1 MSARARGLGRRG
13 LAIALGG
20 AFLLAGCVEP
30 PSAPE
35 LVALERIE
43 FSDLAGWTDDEPS
56 GALGAFARSCT
67 AILARDAAGPMGG
80 AGFAGTAGDWQPGC
94 AEARGL
100 IEAGGI
106 DGAAAR
112 RFFERAFVP
121 FQISENGGAD
131 GLFTGYYEPELRGA
145 LEPGGAY
152 QVPLYARP
160 PDLVEIDLGA
170 FRDEFDGERIAGR
183 VEGERVVPYA
193 DRAQIASGALAGD
206 GLELVWV
213 DDAVAAFFLHIQGSG
228 RIVFED
234 APARRIGYAASNG
247 HVYYAIGRAL
257 VERGAIAT
265 EEVSLQSIRAWLAAH
280 PEEAAAVMA
289 LNPSYVFFRWLPG
302 DGSEPGPL
310 GAANVPLT
318 PGRSLAVDRRI
329 LPLGAPLWLATSAPL
344 PGGGEAPLHRL
355 VIAQDTGG
363 AIRGA
368 VRGDLF
374 WGAGADAEWIAG
386 HMRQSGTTAVLLPR
400 ALAAALGERAEFG
413 R

>member
-1 MSARARGLGRRG
+1 VSVRGRFRRG

-20 AFLLAGCVEP
+20 ALLLAGCAER
-30 PSAPE
+30 PSAPD
-35 LVALERIE
+35 LVALERVE
-43 FSDLAGWTDDEPS
+43 FTDLAGWTEDDPS
-56 GALGAFARSCT
+56 GALDAFARSCA
-67 AILARDAAGPMGG
+67 AILARDATRSMGG

-94 AEARGL
+94 AEARAL
-100 IEAGGI
+100 VEAGGV

-112 RFFERAFVP
+112 RFFEHAFAP
-121 FQISENGGAD
+121 FQILENGTPE
-131 GLFTGYYEPELRGA
+131 GLITGYYEPELRGA
-145 LEPGGAY
+145 LRQGGTY

-160 PDLVEIDLGA
+160 PDLVEVDLGA
-170 FRDEFDGERIAGR
+170 FRNELDGERIAGR
-183 VEGERVVPYA
+183 IAGERLVPYA
-193 DRAQIASGALAGD
+193 ERAQIASGALNGD

-228 RIVFED
+228 RIVFEGGE
-234 APARRIGYAASNG
+234 ARRIGYAASNG
-247 HVYYAIGRAL
+247 HAYYAIGRAL
-257 VERGAIAT
+257 VERGALT
-265 EEVSLQSIRAWLAAH
+265 KDEVSLQSIRAWLGDH
-280 PEEAAAVMA
+280 PDEAAAVMA
-289 LNPSYVFFRWLPG
+289 LNRSYVFFRWLPG

-329 LPLGAPLWLATSAPL
+329 LPLGAPLWLATSTPL
-344 PGGGEAPLHRL
+344 PDGGEAPLRRL

-374 WGAGADAEWIAG
+374 WGAGAEAERIAG
-386 HMRQSGTTAVLLPR
+386 HMRQTGSTAVLLPR
-400 ALAAALGERAEFG
+400 ALAAVLGERAEIT